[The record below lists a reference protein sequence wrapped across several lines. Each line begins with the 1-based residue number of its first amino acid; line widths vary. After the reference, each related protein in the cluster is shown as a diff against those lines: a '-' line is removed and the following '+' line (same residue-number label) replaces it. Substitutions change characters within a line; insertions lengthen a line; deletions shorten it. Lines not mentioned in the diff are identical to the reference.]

1 MKKLILA
8 FSTLTLI
15 FSLIFVM
22 KICLLRKYIKEG
34 KVMTK
39 MQVEWQNADEN
50 VRHNRAVEEETIR
63 HNVASEQLSAD
74 VNSIRR
80 AELDETRRSH
90 QVNEGLN
97 ATQLNET
104 IRHQQ
109 AMDAEAMR
117 HNGATEQEIKRHN
130 ESTEAVDRAANSVKL
145 LCTQLSAAA
154 TRDAATTKA
163 EGTKYVADTNKTIA
177 EMKIASD
184 QLISHLDRLLKQK
197 QVDSSILK
205 DKAYIRDLERRY
217 FLDYDKFMAQQQQIE
232 REYNRNVQNASDN
245 ADRSKAIE
253 IFRKLTHD
261 NINNWL
267 NGDGYTTIDLLND
280 IYDAI
285 HDTVK
290 GGSK

>member
-1 MKKLILA
+1 MKKLKLA

-15 FSLIFVM
+15 FSLIFMM
-22 KICLLRKYIKEG
+22 KICLLKKYTKEV
-34 KVMTK
+34 KTMTK
-39 MQVEWQNADEN
+39 MQIDWQNADEN
-50 VRHNRAVEEETIR
+50 IRHNKAVEEETIR

-74 VNSIRR
+74 TNSIRR
-80 AELDETRRSH
+80 AELDESRRTH

-109 AMDAEAMR
+109 AMDAETMR

-154 TRDAATTKA
+154 TRDAAIAKA
-163 EGTKYVADTNKTIA
+163 EGTKYVADTNKTIT

-197 QVDSSILK
+197 QIDSSILK

-261 NINNWL
+261 NIHDLL
-267 NGDGYTTIDLLND
+267 NGDDGTIIDLLSD

-285 HDTVK
+285 HNTVK

>member
-1 MKKLILA
+1 
-8 FSTLTLI
+8 
-15 FSLIFVM
+15 
-22 KICLLRKYIKEG
+22 
-34 KVMTK
+34 MTK
-39 MQVEWQNADEN
+39 MQIDWQNADEN
-50 VRHNRAVEEETIR
+50 IRHNKAVEEETIR

-74 VNSIRR
+74 TNSIRR
-80 AELDETRRSH
+80 AELDETRRTH

-109 AMDAEAMR
+109 AMDAETMR

-163 EGTKYVADTNKTIA
+163 EGTKYVADMNKTIT

-232 REYNRNVQNASDN
+232 REYNRNVQNAADN

-253 IFRKLTHD
+253 IFRKLTRD
-261 NINNWL
+261 NLNDWL

-290 GGSK
+290 GGSQ